1 MEVDLH
7 VHTIDVK
14 LAGFQTE
21 DKTCRRLFMDS
32 QINPG
37 VLFKKFYLFDVDL
50 CTFLYS
56 VLRALLLLSDIFA
69 LEVEVNKCNF
79 NGYLNFRLVNG

>member
-21 DKTCRRLFMDS
+21 DKSCKTEGLQHNNC

-37 VLFKKFYLFDVDL
+37 VLFKKTFVFDVDL
-50 CTFLYS
+50 
-56 VLRALLLLSDIFA
+56 
-69 LEVEVNKCNF
+69 
-79 NGYLNFRLVNG
+79 